1 MRKIGIIGGTFDPP
15 HYGHLL
21 IANEVYH
28 ALNLEEVW
36 FLPNQIPPHK
46 QGRNITSVESR
57 LQMLELATEEEEHFS
72 ICLEELSR
80 KGPSYTYDTMLQLT
94 KKHPDVQ
101 FHFIIGGD
109 MVEYL
114 PKWYNIE
121 ALLDLVTFVGVA
133 RPGYTLHTPYPIT
146 TVEIP
151 EFAVSSSLLRER
163 YKEKKTCKYLLPEKY
178 RYISRGMGC
187 MNREEALHI
196 VKQQMHE
203 KRYIHTIG
211 VMETAIELAKLYGVD
226 EKRLKLQLY
235 SMIMRSVER
244 FQRWKR
250 SLKVKV
256 CRKIYFVITKSYGMH
271 LLGHT

>member
-57 LQMLELATEEEEHFS
+57 LHMLELATEAEEHFS

-94 KKHPDVQ
+94 KKYPDVQ

-121 ALLDLVTFVGVA
+121 ALLNLVTFVGVA
-133 RPGYTLHTPYPIT
+133 RHGIHCIHHIRLLQWKFRNLQFLHPYYVRDIKRRKRVNIYFLKST
-146 TVEIP
+146 GI
-151 EFAVSSSLLRER
+151 
-163 YKEKKTCKYLLPEKY
+163 Y
-178 RYISRGMGC
+178 
-187 MNREEALHI
+187 REEW
-196 VKQQMHE
+196 V
-203 KRYIHTIG
+203 
-211 VMETAIELAKLYGVD
+211 V
-226 EKRLKLQLY
+226 
-235 SMIMRSVER
+235 
-244 FQRWKR
+244 
-250 SLKVKV
+250 
-256 CRKIYFVITKSYGMH
+256 
-271 LLGHT
+271 

>member
-1 MRKIGIIGGTFDPP
+1 
-15 HYGHLL
+15 
-21 IANEVYH
+21 
-28 ALNLEEVW
+28 
-36 FLPNQIPPHK
+36 
-46 QGRNITSVESR
+46 
-57 LQMLELATEEEEHFS
+57 
-72 ICLEELSR
+72 
-80 KGPSYTYDTMLQLT
+80 MLQLT
-94 KKHPDVQ
+94 KKYPDVQ

-133 RPGYTLHTPYPIT
+133 RHGYTLHTSYPIT

-151 EFAVSSSLLRER
+151 GLQFLHLYYVRDI
-163 YKEKKTCKYLLPEKY
+163 KKKTCKYLLPEKY

-250 SLKVKV
+250 SLKVKI